1 MELYLST
8 NYVLKIS
15 AQIWSFKS
23 VQKVL
28 IFQFF
33 FSVSAFGTEIQCQSF
48 LQCLKVGYVV
58 GVVKRKRQS
67 CMIRYKIGL
76 ERT

>member
-15 AQIWSFKS
+15 AQTWSFKS

-33 FSVSAFGTEIQCQSF
+33 FSVSAFGTEFQCQSF
-48 LQCLKVGYVV
+48 LQCDLLNTTTLAP
-58 GVVKRKRQS
+58 QES
-67 CMIRYKIGL
+67 
-76 ERT
+76 